1 MHKNVQKNG
10 IGYHREGDYYLP
22 NLTLPEAPNIGFWGQ
37 LRREFLWENHAGIY
51 TGMLL
56 AGTLHTHLAE
66 IDTQAEQMLETI
78 INRLKTQEG
87 VTEELKAENQMEWVR
102 RMTNIQAR
110 ARETVLNELIRF

>member
-22 NLTLPEAPNIGFWGQ
+22 NLTLPEEPNIGYWGEQ
-37 LRREFLWENHAGIY
+37 RRKYLKEHHEGIY

-56 AGTLHTHLAE
+56 SGKLWEHLRE
-66 IDTQAEQMLETI
+66 IDTQAEQMMKTI
-78 INRLKTQEG
+78 TNRLKATEG